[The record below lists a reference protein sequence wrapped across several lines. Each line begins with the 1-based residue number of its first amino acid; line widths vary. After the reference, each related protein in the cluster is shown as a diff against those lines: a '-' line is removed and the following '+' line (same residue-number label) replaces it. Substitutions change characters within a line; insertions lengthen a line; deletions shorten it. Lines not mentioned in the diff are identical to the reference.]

1 MIELKEFGQNIDMV
15 EFEKLMV
22 KNHIDDKII
31 EITNAIFMLDK
42 NKMLVDERLFLE
54 VQFLNKLKDRLRFNP
69 EFVEQTISQNSE
81 LVLKN
86 MELQGRIDEL
96 IDLL

>member
-31 EITNAIFMLDK
+31 EITNAIFLLDK

-54 VQFLNKLKDRLRFNP
+54 MQFLTKLKERLKYNP
-69 EFVEQTISQNSE
+69 EYIEQVKAQNSE
-81 LVLKN
+81 LILKN
-86 MELQGRIDEL
+86 LELESKINELMELL
-96 IDLL
+96 

>member
-1 MIELKEFGQNIDMV
+1 MIELKGFGQNIDMV
-15 EFEKLMV
+15 EFEKLMI

-31 EITNAIFMLDK
+31 EITNAIFLLDK

-96 IDLL
+96 MELL

>member
-1 MIELKEFGQNIDMV
+1 
-15 EFEKLMV
+15 MV

-31 EITNAIFMLDK
+31 EITNAIFLLDK
-42 NKMLVDERLFLE
+42 SKMLVDERLFLE

-96 IDLL
+96 MELL

>member
-1 MIELKEFGQNIDMV
+1 MIELKGFGQNIDMV
-15 EFEKLMV
+15 EFEKLMI

-31 EITNAIFMLDK
+31 EITNAIFLLDK

-69 EFVEQTISQNSE
+69 EFIEQTISQNSE
-81 LVLKN
+81 LILKN
-86 MELQGRIDEL
+86 MELQGKIDEL
-96 IDLL
+96 MKLL

>member
-1 MIELKEFGQNIDMV
+1 MIELKEFGQNIDMI

-31 EITNAIFMLDK
+31 EITNAIFLLDK
-42 NKMLVDERLFLE
+42 SKMLVDERLFLE

-96 IDLL
+96 MELL

>member
-1 MIELKEFGQNIDMV
+1 MIELKGFGQNIDMV

-22 KNHIDDKII
+22 KNHIDDKIV
-31 EITNAIFMLDK
+31 EITSAIFMLDK

-54 VQFLNKLKDRLRFNP
+54 VKFLNKLKDRLRFNP

-86 MELQGRIDEL
+86 MELQGRIDE
-96 IDLL
+96 IMELL

>member
-15 EFEKLMV
+15 EFEKLMI

-31 EITNAIFMLDK
+31 EITNAIFLLDK

-54 VQFLNKLKDRLRFNP
+54 MQFLNKLKDRLRFNP

-96 IDLL
+96 MELL

>member
-1 MIELKEFGQNIDMV
+1 MIELKGFSQNIDMV
-15 EFEKLMV
+15 EFEKSMI

-31 EITNAIFMLDK
+31 EITNAIFLLDK

-69 EFVEQTISQNSE
+69 EFLEQTISQNSE

-86 MELQGRIDEL
+86 MELQARIDEL
-96 IDLL
+96 TDLL

>member
-22 KNHIDDKII
+22 KNHIDDKIV
-31 EITNAIFMLDK
+31 EITSAIFMLDK

-54 VQFLNKLKDRLRFNP
+54 VKFLNKLKDRLRFNP

-86 MELQGRIDEL
+86 MELQGRIDE
-96 IDLL
+96 IMELL